1 MAFLKRIHCRN
12 FLYLTASYTKKLKN
26 IHYNLIVIVWIEN
39 EKHGI
44 MFHVKHYIMF
54 SIEHE
59 VDVIFLSE
67 KNV

>member
-44 MFHVKHYIMF
+44 MFHVKHETKDRLKGMGRYG
-54 SIEHE
+54 
-59 VDVIFLSE
+59 
-67 KNV
+67 